1 MIFANHD
8 FRRVSCGDNY
18 PKFPV
23 EVMYGWLF
31 KKTLYNNIPTQE
43 LETPFTTFL
52 YFETPFTIFLYL
64 NFLQNN
70 HSAFCKF
77 EIFVLQNQY

>member
-43 LETPFTTFL
+43 LETPFT
-52 YFETPFTIFLYL
+52 IFLHL

-70 HSAFCKF
+70 HSAFYKF
-77 EIFVLQNQY
+77 EIFVLQNQH